1 MLLPPTPR
9 PNSKGTTVL
18 ARLLLLF
25 IVTPLIELWLLMLVS
40 AQMGLAATILMVLVT
55 GTIGATL
62 ARRQGLQNL
71 RAIQSSTQQ
80 GQIPTTAL
88 VDSVMIFAAGLLLIT
103 PGILTDIVGFSL
115 LVPPVR
121 TAIRHRLK
129 GYFRVQATMHAQ
141 SFGKSVYASFSTGPT
156 RFDDGNSPD
165 FIRPDPVATLPP
177 EDVIDVEFER
187 KPSSD
192 K

>member
-1 MLLPPTPR
+1 
-9 PNSKGTTVL
+9 VL

-25 IVTPLIELWLLMLVS
+25 ILTPTIELWLLMLVS
-40 AQMGLAATILMVLVT
+40 SRMGLTATILLVLVT

-71 RAIQSSTQQ
+71 RAIQSATQQ

-103 PGILTDIVGFSL
+103 PGILTDFVGFSL
-115 LVPPVR
+115 LVPQIR
-121 TAIRHRLK
+121 TGIRHRLK
-129 GYFRVQATMHAQ
+129 GYFQVQATMHAH

-156 RFDDGNSPD
+156 RFDDENRPE
-165 FIRPDPVATLPP
+165 FIRPDPVQSLPDK
-177 EDVIDVEFER
+177 DVIDAEFER
-187 KPSSD
+187 KSPE
-192 K
+192 